1 MQSCVQTGVIY
12 YFNQLTTSMKQSL
25 YALKAAILFCP
36 FKVQQM
42 KSTISAVDSPSV
54 FPFCLHEFLHSKRSF
69 LLTWM
74 FLKMKVSA
82 SAVHTYMCIL
92 AVSAH
97 MLKLSQGSSY
107 S

>member
-12 YFNQLTTSMKQSL
+12 CFNQLTTSMKQSL

-42 KSTISAVDSPSV
+42 KSTISAVDSLSV
-54 FPFCLHEFLHSKRSF
+54 FPFCLHKFLHSKRGF

-74 FLKMKVSA
+74 FLKIVIPAMTHWVS
-82 SAVHTYMCIL
+82 
-92 AVSAH
+92 
-97 MLKLSQGSSY
+97 GSSRNSFY
-107 S
+107 PHGVRQQGRLS